1 MVKLSIRQLTAVREL
16 ARTQNFTEAAARLH
30 TTQSNL
36 SVALREVENLLGAR
50 LFERTTKRFGLTSV
64 GADFVPVVER
74 ILDDLQAGIDNVL
87 ASAQLQKGVLAVG
100 ATPQLIATLVSGL
113 IADYRR
119 LHPNIDVRL
128 EDTSTAELTRLLRG
142 RSIEFA
148 LGTFPRQETDL
159 AVKPLFE
166 DPLVALA
173 HTSLHLP
180 RVCAW
185 KEIAERQLISIVRSS
200 SVGQLIDS
208 TVWKVTGQ
216 TYRPMLE
223 VHYWSTVIS
232 LTESLRGICIVPAYA
247 ASTAAIGTLRKI
259 ELVEPTVLRW
269 ISVAYLNNRDLSPA
283 GQAFLTQLRGDRRFQ
298 DAEGTTASQSR
309 KRQQAAVQRERRT
322 REA

>member
-16 ARTQNFTEAAARLH
+16 ARTQSFTEAAARLH

-36 SVALREVENLLGAR
+36 SVALREVESLLGAR

-87 ASAQLQKGVLAVG
+87 ASARLQKGVLAVG
-100 ATPQLIATLVSGL
+100 ATPLLIATLVSEL

-119 LHPNIDVRL
+119 LYPNIDVRL
-128 EDTSTAELTRLLRG
+128 EDTSTDELTRLLRG

-159 AVKPLFE
+159 AVEPLFE
-166 DPLVALA
+166 DRLIALA
-173 HTSLHLP
+173 HTTLHLP
-180 RVCAW
+180 RVCTW
-185 KEIAERQLISIVRSS
+185 KEIVERPLISIVRSS

-208 TVWKVTGQ
+208 TVWKLTGQ

-223 VHYWSTVIS
+223 VHYWSTAIS

-247 ASTAAIGTLRKI
+247 AKTAAVGSLRKI
-259 ELVEPTVLRW
+259 DLVEPTVLRW
-269 ISVAYLNNRDLSPA
+269 ISVAHVNNRELSPA
-283 GQAFLTQLRGDRRFQ
+283 GQAFLKLLHGDRRF
-298 DAEGTTASQSR
+298 
-309 KRQQAAVQRERRT
+309 RRT
-322 REA
+322 PRTTKR